1 MPGYVKL
8 FNSLLQ
14 SSRWCNSDSETKV
27 VLITLMLLTNR
38 DGVVDATIPGIAK
51 EAGVSEPKV
60 EEALSYFAAPD
71 KRSRSKLSDG
81 RTIEE
86 TDDGFWRFVNYDK
99 YRFLQSKDD
108 LAEKNRLRQQRWR
121 EAVRAEEIAYPPD
134 YVEKI
139 ERQGTCACCGKPFE
153 KPYRLYVVA
162 DRDHTTKQ
170 QRGLICQSC
179 NKIVGQI
186 ENGKKTVSQKADL
199 CRAYINRHASS
210 RVVTPVTRR
219 HDISRKQIAERDSG
233 IGDSNSIDISNI
245 LPRDTYCAARLEN
258 SALAPVVISLPLN
271 DGSEFPIYENQIT
284 EWQKLFPAVDVGQQ
298 LRNIRA
304 WDLAHRER
312 RKTKRGINAH
322 IVTWLS
328 KEQDSAARNGD
339 RTQRRQTPGEQFLEA
354 LRDSR
359 RKSDVG

>member
-27 VLITLMLLTNR
+27 VLITLMCLTNR
-38 DGVVDATIPGIAK
+38 DGIIEATVPGIAK
-51 EAGVSEPKV
+51 ESGVSEPKV
-60 EEALSYFAAPD
+60 EEALSYFATPD

-108 LAEKNRLRQQRWR
+108 IAEKNRLRQQRWR
-121 EAVRAEEIAYPPD
+121 EAVLAEEITYPLA
-134 YVEKI
+134 YVEEI
-139 ERQGTCACCGKPFE
+139 EKQGTCACCGKPFE

-162 DRDHTTKQ
+162 DHDHITKQ

-179 NKIVGQI
+179 NKVVGQI

-199 CRAYINRHASS
+199 CREYINRHMSS
-210 RVVTPVTRR
+210 HVVTPVTRR
-219 HDISRKQIAERDSG
+219 HDISRKQIAERDSV
-233 IGDSNSIDISNI
+233 IGDSNSVDISNT
-245 LPRDTYCAARLEN
+245 LPMDTSCAARLES
-258 SALAPVVISLPLN
+258 SALAQTAISIPLN

-284 EWQKLFPAVDVGQQ
+284 EWQKLYPAVDVAQQ
-298 LRNIRA
+298 LRNIRG
-304 WDLAHRER
+304 WNLAHRKN
-312 RKTKRGINAH
+312 RKTKRGVEAH
-322 IVTWLS
+322 IDGWLR